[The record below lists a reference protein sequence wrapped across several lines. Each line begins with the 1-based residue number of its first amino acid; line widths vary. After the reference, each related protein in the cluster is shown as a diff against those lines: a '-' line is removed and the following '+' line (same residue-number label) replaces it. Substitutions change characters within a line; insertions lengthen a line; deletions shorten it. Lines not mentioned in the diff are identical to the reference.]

1 MCFLE
6 LAALG
11 VLKLSDEVLCNFG
24 SQNDHTSNRDHLSE
38 SESTT
43 NILDIT

>member
-24 SQNDHTSNRDHLSE
+24 SQEAVTPQIVVICLNRKAQQTS
-38 SESTT
+38 
-43 NILDIT
+43 